1 MKKNMKKDILVMG
14 FAMFAIFF
22 GSGNLIFPPIIGLVS
37 GEQVGWAI
45 IGLALTGILFPMMA
59 LASVG
64 KLHVNKKM
72 LKYLLIHNK
81 YLSIVSLISKLTAS
95 NFYTHYS
102 NVL

>member
-45 IGLALTGILFPMMA
+45 IGLPLTGILFPMMA
-59 LASVG
+59 LASVVDILPMPKG
-64 KLHVNKKM
+64 RGFLDTIDTCL
-72 LKYLLIHNK
+72 LK
-81 YLSIVSLISKLTAS
+81 
-95 NFYTHYS
+95 
-102 NVL
+102 